1 MKRLLLLSLG
11 LLTIIFIIS
20 IQPVNA
26 IPVQYDISV
35 SFWLEDLDPDTQ
47 QQYLQ
52 CGASG
57 YAIIDNENVS
67 NNSEWSFYEID
78 EYEISFLDI
87 QITGHGMLSFS
98 DFDVFLNLSNF
109 YDTNSA
115 LVADSCWA
123 LGQALLPHICL
134 YGSSGM
140 APIIHNTNTNF
151 DMMVLTGITFDQSV
165 PVPEPLTIV
174 LFGSG
179 LISLCGFRKRMKGDR
194 Y

>member
-11 LLTIIFIIS
+11 LLTIIVLT
-20 IQPVNA
+20 QPVNA
-26 IPVQYDISV
+26 LPVQYDLSA
-35 SFWLEDLDPDTQ
+35 SFWLEDLNPDTQ

-52 CGASG
+52 CDASG

-78 EYEISFLDI
+78 EYEISFIDI

-98 DFDVFLNLSNF
+98 NFDAFLNLSNF
-109 YDTNSA
+109 YDNSST
-115 LVADSCWA
+115 LVADTCWD
-123 LGQALLPHICL
+123 LGQELLPHICL

-151 DMMVLTGITFDQSV
+151 DMMVLTGMTFDQSV

-179 LISLCGFRKRMKGDR
+179 LISLCGFRKRMEGH
-194 Y
+194 